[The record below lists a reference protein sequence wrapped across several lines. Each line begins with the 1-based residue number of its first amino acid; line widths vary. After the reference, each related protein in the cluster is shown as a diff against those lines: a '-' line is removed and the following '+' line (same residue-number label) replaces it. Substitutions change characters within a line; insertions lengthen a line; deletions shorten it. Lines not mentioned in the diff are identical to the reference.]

1 MGTIMHKYN
10 NCLPVI
16 EYKKIL
22 YATDLSEAG
31 RQAFPYAAS
40 IAQRFNSQLTV
51 FHVVEARDFEKYLVG
66 YISEEIWSDLKL
78 RDLEEAKSLLV
89 SRKRNDVEIRN
100 SVQQFCEETIA
111 QHPEK
116 PLISYEV
123 VVRSGEAVEQILQE
137 ANSGGYDLV
146 VISKHGHRSSVK
158 DAVMGDTARRV
169 MRRSTVPVMVV
180 PLSD

>member
-1 MGTIMHKYN
+1 MQSDS
-10 NCLPVI
+10 NCLSVV

-40 IAQRFNSQLTV
+40 IAQRFGSHLTV

-66 YISEEIWSDLKL
+66 YISEETWNDLKAH
-78 RDLEEAKSLLV
+78 DLDEAKAILT
-89 SRKRNDVEIRN
+89 SRKRNDVEIKN
-100 SVQQFCEETIA
+100 SVQQFCEETIS
-111 QHPEK
+111 QHPQQ
-116 PLISYEV
+116 PVLSYEV
-123 VVRSGEAVEQILQE
+123 VVKSGEPVEQILQE
-137 ANSGGYDLV
+137 ASSGGYDLV
-146 VISKHGHRSSVK
+146 VISKHGHRTSVK